1 MKKIMMKQEALDSFT
16 RILDDIQFSIK
27 EELAYKETSKEK
39 IHDLLDDLKMTW
51 LDTYNSIDV
60 EISRSLRRLYSGYV
74 QAKKSGDIRQADLY
88 LDCYLS
94 IRRKQGKGH
103 VKGSHIL

>member
-1 MKKIMMKQEALDSFT
+1 MKKIIMKQEALESFS

-27 EELAYKETSKEK
+27 EELARKESSKEK

-51 LDTYNSIDV
+51 SDTYNSIDV
-60 EISRSLRRLYSGYV
+60 EISRSLRRLYGCYI
-74 QAKKSGDIRQADLY
+74 QAKKSGEMGQADLY

-94 IRRKQGKGH
+94 IRKKQGK
-103 VKGSHIL
+103 VQAKGTHIL

>member
-39 IHDLLDDLKMTW
+39 IRDLLDDLKMTW